1 MSLDFTVL
9 ENITNKTTAEEK
21 QAPRSPLEPLKDKV
35 SINTS
40 LENKEAVQGQIET
53 QTGNN
58 ELIRRIERKNI
69 KKSDQK
75 QIISMYT
82 ENLSKA
88 SIQQS
93 EILKGIKAGDDI
105 YNLFFKAIDTIEL
118 LNNNKAFSSQA
129 KEDIIKV
136 YGEKLGNKRPLEIQL
151 EETHKRYSRLKK
163 SLKQAKGEDKQRI
176 EKAIIDHR
184 QVMEKLANKINSI

>member
-1 MSLDFTVL
+1 MSLDFTIL
-9 ENITNKTTAEEK
+9 ENLTKETIAEEK
-21 QAPRSPLEPLKDKV
+21 QAPRSPLEPLKDKT

-69 KKSDQK
+69 EKSDQK
-75 QIISMYT
+75 QIISMYK

-88 SIQQS
+88 SIKQS
-93 EILKGIKAGDDI
+93 EILKGIKAEDNI

-118 LNNNKAFSSQA
+118 LSNNKAFSNQA
-129 KEDIIKV
+129 KKDIIKI
-136 YGEKLGNKRPLEIQL
+136 YGEKLGRQW
-151 EETHKRYSRLKK
+151 
-163 SLKQAKGEDKQRI
+163 
-176 EKAIIDHR
+176 KA
-184 QVMEKLANKINSI
+184 

>member
-1 MSLDFTVL
+1 MSLDFTIL
-9 ENITNKTTAEEK
+9 ENLTKETIAEEK
-21 QAPRSPLEPLKDKV
+21 QAPRSPLEPLKDKS
-35 SINTS
+35 SINTNP
-40 LENKEAVQGQIET
+40 ENKEATQGQIET

-69 KKSDQK
+69 EKSDQK

-88 SIQQS
+88 SIQQT
-93 EILKGIKAGDDI
+93 EILKGIKTGDDI

-151 EETHKRYSRLKK
+151 EETHKRYSRLKR

>member
-1 MSLDFTVL
+1 MSLDFTIL
-9 ENITNKTTAEEK
+9 ENLTKETIAEEK
-21 QAPRSPLEPLKDKV
+21 QAPRSPLEPLKDKT

-69 KKSDQK
+69 EKSDQK
-75 QIISMYT
+75 QVISMYT

-118 LNNNKAFSSQA
+118 LNNNKAFSTQA
-129 KEDIIKV
+129 KEDIIKI

>member
-1 MSLDFTVL
+1 MSLDFTIL
-9 ENITNKTTAEEK
+9 ENLTKETIAEEK
-21 QAPRSPLEPLKDKV
+21 QAPRSPLEPLKDKT

-69 KKSDQK
+69 EKSDQK

-118 LNNNKAFSSQA
+118 LNNNKAFSTQA
-129 KEDIIKV
+129 KEDIIKI

>member
-9 ENITNKTTAEEK
+9 ENLTKETIAEEK
-21 QAPRSPLEPLKDKV
+21 QAPRSPLEPLKDKT

-69 KKSDQK
+69 EKSDQK

-93 EILKGIKAGDDI
+93 EILKGIKAGEDI

-118 LNNNKAFSSQA
+118 LNNNKAFSTQA
-129 KEDIIKV
+129 KEDIIKI

-151 EETHKRYSRLKK
+151 EETHKRYSRLKE
-163 SLKQAKGEDKQRI
+163 SLKQATGEDKQRI

-184 QVMEKLANKINSI
+184 QAMENLVNKINSI